1 MIPTPPHRVPASAER
16 FVYEAQRITNERDIA
31 AARKVFAR
39 DALWVSIIDGMIIEA
54 HGITEIDERWQLMC
68 RFMRA
73 RRMTVTKRLMTS
85 DDRLIVNEWSG
96 SLDGRDTAVGIEYW
110 IFDDKGSVT
119 EQRLYGFLD
128 AHPDTSLRQSL
139 RMLSSYP
146 RTALAFARA
155 RVSTAAAA
163 PVR

>member
-1 MIPTPPHRVPASAER
+1 MIPTPPHRVPASPQQ
-16 FVYEAQRITNERDIA
+16 FVREAQRSTNERDTT
-31 AARKVFAR
+31 AARRVFAR
-39 DALWVSIIDGMIIEA
+39 DALWVSIIDGMVIEA
-54 HGITEIDERWQLMC
+54 HGITEIDQRWQLLC
-68 RFMRA
+68 RFMQA

-85 DDRLIVNEWSG
+85 DARLIVNEWSG